1 MRAVETPEDIIRRLR
16 ARLSRALLA
25 EGQEVERLEQAVRD
39 LRARHDELEQAFE
52 QEMAAGLR
60 REALHSSPT
69 ESKATDHSG
78 RAEPRTPDRLVDQ
91 TPEERVLGDAQR
103 FARLLVSEIVLYHSS
118 EVDEGRRRGDLYARL
133 RGSIDRSRQAYERR
147 FGQTAAARFDFFH
160 HELVRTLASNNPAL
174 LGSNYPG
181 PSA

>member
-1 MRAVETPEDIIRRLR
+1 MTGVESPEDTIRRLR
-16 ARLSRALLA
+16 ARLSHALLA

-52 QEMAAGLR
+52 QEMAGSPH
-60 REALHSSPT
+60 EALASAPA
-69 ESKATDHSG
+69 ESNATDHSG
-78 RAEPRTPDRLVDQ
+78 RTEPPAPERLVDQ
-91 TPEERVLGDAQR
+91 VPEERVLGDAQR

-118 EVDEGRRRGDLYARL
+118 EVDEGRLRGDLYARL
-133 RGSIDRSRQAYERR
+133 RASIDRSRQAYERR
-147 FGQTAAARFDFFH
+147 FGQTAAARSDFFH
-160 HELVRTLASNNPAL
+160 DELVRTLASNNPAL

>member
-1 MRAVETPEDIIRRLR
+1 MGAVETAEDKLRRLR
-16 ARLSRALLA
+16 TRLSRALLA
-25 EGQEVERLEQAVRD
+25 QGQEIERLEQAVRD
-39 LRARHDELEQAFE
+39 LRARHEELEQAFE
-52 QEMAAGLR
+52 QEMGAGWP
-60 REALHSSPT
+60 REAVASVPA
-69 ESKATDHSG
+69 ESKATGHSA
-78 RAEPRTPDRLVDQ
+78 RAEPRGPERLMDPGPD
-91 TPEERVLGDAQR
+91 ERVLGDAQR

-147 FGQTAAARFDFFH
+147 FGQTRAAHFHFFH
-160 HELVRTLASNNPAL
+160 DELVRTLASNNPAL